1 MKDGRTWVLDTE
13 TKGTGATMVPLDEVE
28 RRERVAPKKL
38 WVPPKRTP
46 REPKP
51 PEPRA
56 PRRFR
61 VVDVVSRQVLQDDGG
76 VRATLEL
83 LGRVERMHDVTI
95 YVWEPDEERWRLLT
109 MDEHRLLWSRRR
121 PADPRIRRDESERR
135 RRRSWS

>member
-121 PADPRIRRDESERR
+121 PADPQDPPGRI
-135 RRRSWS
+135 